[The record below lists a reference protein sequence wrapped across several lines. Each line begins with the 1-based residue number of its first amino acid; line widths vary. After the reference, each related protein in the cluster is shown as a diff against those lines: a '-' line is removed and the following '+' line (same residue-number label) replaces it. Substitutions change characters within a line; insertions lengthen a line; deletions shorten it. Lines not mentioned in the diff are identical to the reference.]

1 MTLFLIGFLPLLAA
15 AQGQSVRFRLR
26 EPDGSPATGLMCTLQ
41 ADRAADVAAFAFTDS
56 TGAAILNVAEKGRYK
71 LNVLSFGKSLHTQE
85 ADVNGPV
92 NLGDITL
99 RTPSL
104 ALFCRQ

>member
-41 ADRAADVAAFAFTDS
+41 ADGAADVAAFAFTDS
-56 TGAAILNVAEKGRYK
+56 IGSALLNVAEKGKYK

-85 ADVNGPV
+85 ADVNGSV
-92 NLGDITL
+92 DLGDITL

-104 ALFCRQ
+104 ALFCRP